1 MGGAERQRVTALAHR
16 SGVPYVPSLAVAVH
30 LALHQG
36 LFCHSRNPWSDEL
49 AAQNFSVVRMPVFLL
64 CHGQRLEEPLGN
76 DVFDSVQIRALTVGP
91 NGELRCKSLAPTS
104 SNRVFADLS
113 SPSGVLSCC
122 AWLATPNP
130 TNKARTATALI
141 PTARS
146 GLLERLMTGLLLKR
160 RIDCQIQQ
168 SAYRRPSNSKGCVF
182 CTAMVR
188 PRAGVRWRGVSRMFF
203 KWPLAVRA
211 GASRTSILE
220 CSPSGGKPLGPLHPF
235 PATRRGSQMK
245 TPTKE
250 WAFARCRQT
259 ALRLLVAG
267 TGL

>member
-1 MGGAERQRVTALAHR
+1 MSLLRGNAAWISSTPHWGLASGCRSARWRRFSAESIPICWSRCSTSPGLASPSLLKRPGQHGGAERQRVTALAHR

-146 GLLERLMTGLLLKR
+146 DVLERLMTGLLLKR
-160 RIDCQIQQ
+160 RIDCHI
-168 SAYRRPSNSKGCVF
+168 
-182 CTAMVR
+182 
-188 PRAGVRWRGVSRMFF
+188 
-203 KWPLAVRA
+203 
-211 GASRTSILE
+211 
-220 CSPSGGKPLGPLHPF
+220 
-235 PATRRGSQMK
+235 
-245 TPTKE
+245 
-250 WAFARCRQT
+250 
-259 ALRLLVAG
+259 
-267 TGL
+267 